1 MAARWIVPAF
11 DVAEDRHPGLGLRCK
26 PSPCEQLAFQGCEEA
41 LAHGVIVRIADG
53 SHGRSYAGLA
63 TTAAEGQS
71 RILAA
76 LIAVVND
83 NVRLAL
89 ADRHLQ
95 RGQHELSSQMCLHRP
110 TNNPAAECI

>member
-1 MAARWIVPAF
+1 MTARWIVPPF

-26 PSPCEQLAFQGCEEA
+26 PSLCEQLAFQGREEA

-76 LIAVVND
+76 LVAVVND
-83 NVRLAL
+83 IVRLRWPIAI
-89 ADRHLQ
+89 
-95 RGQHELSSQMCLHRP
+95 SSAASTSSVLRCVSIDQP
-110 TNNPAAECI
+110 TI